1 MSGPCWSPALAHLVT
16 LSPGGSPQV
25 TIVWVGLDADEIVA
39 AHLPEHRKVRNI
51 RNDGG
56 PRVALSIET
65 DGRTLASGNGDGIT
79 LWSLPLT
86 VLTSA
91 KGSVSAVAFSR
102 DGRTLASGNA
112 DGTVRLWNVADPA
125 HPRPLG
131 QPLTGGSSPN
141 VDFAVAF
148 SPDGHI
154 LASGNLDGTVR
165 LWNVA
170 DPAHPRPLGQ
180 PLTIGSS
187 GNPVFAVAFSP
198 DGHTV
203 ASGDNEGTVRL
214 WNVADPAHP
223 RPLGQP
229 LTIGQSLTMQ
239 VTLPLTNSPVNS
251 VSAVAFSPDGRTL
264 ASGNAD
270 GTVRLWNV
278 ADPAHPRPLRQ
289 PLTIGSSG
297 NTVYAVA
304 FSPDGRTLASGNADG
319 TVRLWNVANPAHPLP
334 LGQHLTTTSGNTV
347 DAVAFSPD
355 GRTLASG
362 SSDGITRLWS
372 LNARDAIERLC
383 VTTGGLTLRQWHDYI
398 PQLPYQPLCAR

>member
-1 MSGPCWSPALAHLVT
+1 MAPPSRSVRPSAASRLGADDTAGRLRSPQSTVLLVGSLLAPVHDLAARQCQGRAGVPLAHLVT

-51 RNDGG
+51 RND

-131 QPLTGGSSPN
+131 QPLT
-141 VDFAVAF
+141 
-148 SPDGHI
+148 
-154 LASGNLDGTVR
+154 
-165 LWNVA
+165 
-170 DPAHPRPLGQ
+170 
-180 PLTIGSS
+180 IGSS

-198 DGHTV
+198 DGHIV
-203 ASGDNEGTVRL
+203 AGGDNEGTVRL